1 MINFKTY
8 RLNSLI
14 IILYFYQY
22 GLLIP
27 FNILAKGQYPIMIF
41 SLFLVLYA
49 FTKNTRV
56 NLNTIILFIVPFL
69 LLFVKLP
76 FEGTNSD
83 INVANE
89 FLISYLTIGLS
100 GIFLGSLNF
109 SLDDFLYYGYK
120 IAWVNFFT
128 LFLIPL
134 LSLYGS
140 EVNYMRFGYALLP
153 SIIFSFIY
161 ILKMKKLAIILFLLS
176 FLELLIFGARG
187 AMFSVVIFC
196 VLYLFFVSKLKM
208 KVIFSFLI
216 FVIYFGLKYVLT
228 FIIKFLAKYKIESYA
243 ITKYLNVLNG
253 NSFSS
258 TTSGRDIIY
267 ETALSR
273 MNESFLFGSPFNTCY
288 IDTGSTYYH
297 NILLDILVNFGV
309 FVLVFFLLFMFLQF
323 YRIGKTKNKEL

>member
-1 MINFKTY
+1 
-8 RLNSLI
+8 
-14 IILYFYQY
+14 
-22 GLLIP
+22 
-27 FNILAKGQYPIMIF
+27 
-41 SLFLVLYA
+41 
-49 FTKNTRV
+49 
-56 NLNTIILFIVPFL
+56 
-69 LLFVKLP
+69 
-76 FEGTNSD
+76 
-83 INVANE
+83 
-89 FLISYLTIGLS
+89 
-100 GIFLGSLNF
+100 
-109 SLDDFLYYGYK
+109 
-120 IAWVNFFT
+120 
-128 LFLIPL
+128 
-134 LSLYGS
+134 
-140 EVNYMRFGYALLP
+140 
-153 SIIFSFIY
+153 
-161 ILKMKKLAIILFLLS
+161 MKKLAIILFLLS

-323 YRIGKTKNKEL
+323 YRIGKTKNKELKLVFSVLFSISIGRLILSSSLWQRPEFWLFMGFPKFYNIKNFS